1 MAEGFALAGDGLQEV
16 RWEACDAPVGGA
28 LVASAADA
36 RGRGMALFVTREGA
50 PVDLTGSAVRLLWRH
65 REMRRRGCTDFEAMD
80 AATGRFRLFW
90 PAAMACGEG
99 TVDAQVM
106 VSLGGDSI
114 SSLAFSIRVEQ
125 VLTGADGGCEDG
137 YSLFLDAL
145 QKFEQADELISGAVA
160 KADNAVTTAE
170 QAVEKA
176 EDAVASAQGA
186 ADAVQRAE
194 QAAHDADA
202 AREALLLAA
211 ESGEFD
217 GAPGPAGKDGINGLP
232 GHDGVDGKDG
242 LPGRDGEDGRDG
254 KDGVSPAAKVEQTA
268 KGALLTVTDAHGTT
282 TAMLAHGPKGD
293 KGDDGER
300 GLQGERGEAFT
311 YADFTVE
318 QLAELTGP
326 EGPAGPAGADGSKG
340 DKGDPFTYEDF
351 TEDQLA
357 ALQGPAGPQG
367 PPGADGAPGQK
378 GDPFTYA
385 DFTEEQLAT
394 LKGHKGD
401 KGDPGEPGPQGD
413 KGEKGDPGE
422 PGPKG
427 DPGEPGAGGAGVKY
441 FDGEVAPD
449 TLGYTFNADRGSL
462 AMGDTVILNGTY
474 LCTVTEVTPLNITAD
489 HVRAAIVES
498 LHPERMGMI
507 PMFNLDTGELSAA
520 PEFAYG
526 ELLRQG
532 DWVISTETGM
542 LGKVVEVTERNTSN
556 AMVTVRC
563 LMNIATKSYV
573 DQALTAL
580 ENLAE
585 VRF

>member
-36 RGRGMALFVTREGA
+36 RGRGMVLSVTRGGA

-65 REMRRRGCTDFEAMD
+65 REMRRRGCTDFEALD

-145 QKFEQADELISGAVA
+145 QKFEQAEELISGAVA

-176 EDAVASAQGA
+176 EDAVAAAQGA
-186 ADAVQRAE
+186 ADAVQRAK

-217 GAPGPAGKDGINGLP
+217 GAPGPAGRDGIDGLP
-232 GHDGVDGKDG
+232 GRDGADGAPGRDGVDGKDG
-242 LPGRDGEDGRDG
+242 LPGRDGV
-254 KDGVSPAAKVEQTA
+254 DGVSPEAKIEQTA
-268 KGALLTVTDAHGTT
+268 EGALLTVTDARGTT
-282 TAMLAHGPKGD
+282 SA
-293 KGDDGER
+293 
-300 GLQGERGEAFT
+300 
-311 YADFTVE
+311 V
-318 QLAELTGP
+318 LT
-326 EGPAGPAGADGSKG
+326 
-340 DKGDPFTYEDF
+340 
-351 TEDQLA
+351 
-357 ALQGPAGPQG
+357 
-367 PPGADGAPGQK
+367 
-378 GDPFTYA
+378 
-385 DFTEEQLAT
+385 
-394 LKGHKGD
+394 H
-401 KGDPGEPGPQGD
+401 
-413 KGEKGDPGE
+413 
-422 PGPKG
+422 GPKG
-427 DPGEPGAGGAGVKY
+427 DPGEPGAGGAGIKY
-441 FDGEVAPD
+441 FDGEVTPD
-449 TLGYTFNADRGSL
+449 TLGYTFYADQGSL
-462 AMGDTVILNGTY
+462 IAGDTVILNGTY
-474 LCTVTEVTPLNITAD
+474 LCTVTEVTPFNITAD

-498 LHPERMGMI
+498 LHPERVGMI
-507 PMFNLDTGELSAA
+507 PMFNLGTGELSAT

-542 LGKVVEVTERNTSN
+542 LGKVVEVAERNTSN

-573 DQALTAL
+573 DQALAAL

>member
-268 KGALLTVTDAHGTT
+268 EGALLTVTDAHGTT
-282 TAMLAHGPKGD
+282 MAMLAHGPKGD

-351 TEDQLA
+351 TE
-357 ALQGPAGPQG
+357 
-367 PPGADGAPGQK
+367 
-378 GDPFTYA
+378 
-385 DFTEEQLAT
+385 EQLAT

-449 TLGYTFNADRGSL
+449 TLGYTFYADQGSL
-462 AMGDTVILNGTY
+462 IAGDTVILNGTY
-474 LCTVTEVTPLNITAD
+474 LCTVSEVTPFNITAD

-498 LHPERMGMI
+498 LHPERVGMI
-507 PMFNLDTGELSAA
+507 PMFNLGTGELSAA

-542 LGKVVEVTERNTSN
+542 LGKVVEVAERNTSN

-573 DQALTAL
+573 DQALAAL